1 MASDQI
7 IQVARL
13 RKRFDDREVLKG
25 VDLAVERGM
34 VTTIIGGSGSGKS
47 VLVKHII
54 GLLKA
59 DEGQVLFEGEDITP
73 LGPRKLADVR
83 RNFGMLFQHSALFD
97 SMTVEENVAFPLVE
111 HTRLP
116 AKRIREIVADK
127 LALLGLSG
135 IEPLFPSA
143 LSGGMRKRVGLAR
156 SIVLNP
162 KVIIYDEPTTGLD
175 PIMTFNVD
183 QMVREMQEKLKVTSI
198 VISHDMASTFRVSD
212 RIAMIHD
219 GRIVEYGTP
228 DEFQASAN
236 PVVRRFLDVATAAP
250 RASTGGAP

>member
-1 MASDQI
+1 MATDPI
-7 IQVARL
+7 VQVVGV
-13 RKRFDDREVLKG
+13 RKRFGDREVLKG
-25 VDLAVERGM
+25 VDLVVERGLI
-34 VTTIIGGSGSGKS
+34 TTIIGGSGSGKS

-73 LGPRKLADVR
+73 LGSRRLAEVR
-83 RNFGMLFQHSALFD
+83 RNFGMLFQQSALFD
-97 SMTVEENVAFPLVE
+97 SMSVEDNVAFPLVE
-111 HTRLP
+111 HTRLS
-116 AKRIREIVADK
+116 AEKIRGIVSEK

-135 IEPLFPSA
+135 IEALFPSA

-183 QMVREMQEKLKVTSI
+183 QMSREMQEKLKVTSI
-198 VISHDMASTFRVSD
+198 VIIHDMASTFRVSD

-219 GRIVEYGTP
+219 GRIEEYGTAS
-228 DEFQASAN
+228 EFQGSGN
-236 PVVRRFLDVATAAP
+236 PIVRRFLDVATAAP
-250 RASTGGAP
+250 RGAGA